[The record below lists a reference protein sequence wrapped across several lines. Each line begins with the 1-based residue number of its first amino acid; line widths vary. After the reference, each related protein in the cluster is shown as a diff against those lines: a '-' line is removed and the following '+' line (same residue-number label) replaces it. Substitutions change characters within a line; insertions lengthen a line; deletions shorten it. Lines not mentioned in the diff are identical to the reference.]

1 MRNGWEKVTLGDL
14 MTFKNG
20 LNFTQDS
27 NGKEYNFL
35 GVGCFKSKHSIK
47 NASELETVYISN
59 PVDKDYLLKKDD
71 LVFVRSNGSKELVGR
86 CVLIENDISNA
97 TYSGFCIKGVLKSKK
112 TTSKYILK
120 NIEAGFLKE
129 KLKYENRGTN
139 ISNLNQ
145 EILNSL
151 EIKLPSLNEQ
161 DKIIE
166 TLNVWD
172 SAIEKTERLIS
183 LEEKKLSAFA
193 ANLFSGKTK
202 FQTKD
207 RCLSELLKE
216 KSDLSTGFEEVFSVS
231 VHKGLVNQIEHLGRS
246 FAAANTDNYNLVKY
260 GYLVYTK
267 SPTGDFPYGIVKQS
281 SIKKDVIVSPLYGIY
296 RPISNQIGLIVEFF
310 FESPIRCKNYLYPLI
325 QKGAK
330 NTISISNHAFLK
342 GKINFPENEE
352 DIIKIADYIHLAKE
366 YITLL
371 NSQLEQYK
379 LQKQGLMQKLLT
391 GEWRVK

>member
-1 MRNGWEKVTLGDL
+1 MKSEWKKVRLGDIATIFSGSTPSRSNVSFWNGTIPWVTTTQIQNNIINFNDVKEFITEDGFKKSSLKIIPKGTLL
-14 MTFKNG
+14 MAMYGQGKTRG
-20 LNFTQDS
+20 RVGILNFDS
-27 NGKEYNFL
+27 TINQACAAIKVSQKVSSLFL
-35 GVGCFKSKHSIK
+35 YQYFQ
-47 NASELETVYISN
+47 
-59 PVDKDYLLKKDD
+59 
-71 LVFVRSNGSKELVGR
+71 F
-86 CVLIENDISNA
+86 
-97 TYSGFCIKGVLKSKK
+97 
-112 TTSKYILK
+112 
-120 NIEAGFLKE
+120 
-129 KLKYENRGTN
+129 KYEDIRAL
-139 ISNLNQ
+139 SNSGGQKNLSAEIIKSIEFHLPPFSEQ
-145 EILNSL
+145 E
-151 EIKLPSLNEQ
+151 
-161 DKIIE
+161 KIVN
-166 TLNVWD
+166 TLSIWD
-172 SAIEKTERLIS
+172 SAIEKTEKLIA

-193 ANLFSGKTK
+193 IKLFSGKSI
-202 FQTKD
+202 FQTKNI
-207 RCLSELLKE
+207 CLTDLLKE
-216 KSDLSTGFEEVFSVS
+216 KSDLSTGLEEVFSVS

-296 RPISNQIGLIVEFF
+296 EPASNEIGLLVEFF

-330 NTISISNHAFLK
+330 NTISISNQDFLK
-342 GKINFPENEE
+342 GKINFPANEK

-391 GEWRVK
+391 GEWRIK